1 MGTLRGVA
9 RGAVRRERK
18 RLVQGLMDH
27 DDGIW
32 VYSKSHEKPP
42 EDFIFLKDDLIY
54 IFLNIIQGC
63 SGESRS

>member
-9 RGAVRRERK
+9 RGAVRREKK

-42 EDFIFLKDDLIY
+42 EDFLYF
-54 IFLNIIQGC
+54 
-63 SGESRS
+63 